1 MGRDTLEQLTLFDT
15 EEEVIIEEGED
26 TQTCTKCLKNL
37 PLKFYSIKTILTKE
51 RGILSTVCSSCSN
64 KEHKKQKE
72 RHACV
77 SPPHDSYVCPI
88 CERNKEQIQSKTIAV
103 YRESYKRL
111 KERSRKTP
119 WRLDHDHDTGKIRG
133 WLCDKCNTSLGQLGD
148 NIKSINKALQYLKGE
163 LDGSTG
169 V

>member
-1 MGRDTLEQLTLFDT
+1 M
-15 EEEVIIEEGED
+15 
-26 TQTCTKCLKNL
+26 
-37 PLKFYSIKTILTKE
+37 
-51 RGILSTVCSSCSN
+51 
-64 KEHKKQKE
+64 
-72 RHACV
+72 
-77 SPPHDSYVCPI
+77 
-88 CERNKEQIQSKTIAV
+88 
-103 YRESYKRL
+103 